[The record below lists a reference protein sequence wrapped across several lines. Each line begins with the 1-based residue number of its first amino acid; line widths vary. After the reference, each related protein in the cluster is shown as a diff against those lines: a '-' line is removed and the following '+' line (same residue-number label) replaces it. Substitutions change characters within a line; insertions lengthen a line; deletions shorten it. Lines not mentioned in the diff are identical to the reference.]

1 MNIERKLS
9 FGSINDEV
17 SQSEY
22 TKNLTGEE
30 RISLLEEL
38 RYDLGRFLG
47 YDYSRRFERVLSV
60 VEREQKSIAG
70 YQRHSGA

>member
-1 MNIERKLS
+1 MNIERKLT

-17 SQSEY
+17 SQSGY

-38 RYDLGRFLG
+38 RYDLGKFLD

-60 VEREQKSIAG
+60 VEREQ
-70 YQRHSGA
+70 R